1 MPPGF
6 CDTARVLIGYLLA
19 VLGAT
24 GSGTGSVLESTA
36 VRRSGAFGGS
46 HDDLA
51 KVARHPLYWT
61 GVVIDIGGFLC
72 AAFALRHLPLF
83 LVQSVLA
90 CSVAVTAVI
99 SAAIG
104 VRMARTGWFALV
116 VAAAGLVLVGVSAAP
131 GRAHNLPAG
140 WRWILLAIALVVA
153 AIGRY
158 GDRVRPPA
166 LGVVTLAFGAGLGF
180 AVVAVSARTVP
191 APNSIVELLG
201 EPAVWAIVAN
211 GVVATAVFARALQL
225 GSATAVS
232 AVMFTTN
239 TVLPSAIGLGLL
251 GDRPRPGMVGVGAV
265 GFLLAVAGAI
275 AVAHFSAAAD
285 EGRGFPV
292 PGPVLAPSPQPWAA
306 DTL

>member
-1 MPPGF
+1 MLF
-6 CDTARVLIGYLLA
+6 GYLLA
-19 VLGAT
+19 VLGAV

-51 KVARHPLYWT
+51 KVARHPMYWT
-61 GVVIDIGGFLC
+61 GVFIDIGGFLC
-72 AAFALRHLPLF
+72 AAAALRHLPLF

-90 CSVAVTAVI
+90 CSVAVTAAI

-104 VRMARTGWFALV
+104 VRMVRTGWLALA
-116 VAAAGLVLVGVSAAP
+116 VAALGLVLVGVSAAP
-131 GRAHNLPAG
+131 GRAHNLPAR
-140 WRWILLAIALVVA
+140 WRWILLALAVVVA
-153 AIGRY
+153 GIGRY

-166 LGVVTLAFGAGLGF
+166 LGVITLAFGAGLGF
-180 AVVAVSARTVP
+180 AAVAVSARTMP
-191 APNSIVELLG
+191 ALGSIADLLA

-211 GVVATAVFARALQL
+211 GVIATAVFARALQL

-239 TVLPSAIGLGLL
+239 TVLPSAIGLSLL
-251 GDRPRPGMVGVGAV
+251 GDRPRAGMVGPGAV
-265 GFLLAVAGAI
+265 GFILAVTGAI

-285 EGRGFPV
+285 EGRGSPV

-306 DTL
+306 ETL